1 MFQYTTKIVILLT
14 MVFMV
19 FAPFGQLMSTPTAHA
34 DVVCKQGPSLL
45 SFPDGTNCR
54 SVGAVEATPQ
64 EVAAYRANPSGATGG
79 LVTANPPETPKGED
93 FGCSAS
99 GFVSSE
105 GFAVCVAALV
115 YYIGPGLASNVAYV
129 SAYFFSYTISL
140 SLNSVA
146 YALDFLSSGWT
157 TVRDLANMAFIL
169 ILVYIAFMIM
179 FQAETTGTIRMLAWV
194 IFIALIINFSFFL
207 TRVVIDA
214 GNILSVQFYNAI
226 PQGKPLPGTE
236 GLTAFSGSGVKDLSD
251 SVMKAVS
258 IQSLFSAK
266 SFQDAKT
273 AAGNSVMG
281 GLIVLTLVYL
291 SVAIMFWILFFVFL
305 QVGIKFLFRVVVL
318 WFIIISAPLALV
330 AKAVPQDSVKKYYDM
345 WQSYLI
351 KFSFYPAIF
360 LFIYLIMVRF
370 INQMLGGESGNLVS
384 TIFNSGTLQ
393 GAVADQT
400 ATVTVA
406 SAIAQ
411 VSIRMGFIVA
421 MFYIALKAS
430 DWIVEEGSNAA
441 ANITGKLT
449 GAALGTAA
457 FANRT
462 AFGHVIGSG
471 LANSKALKDGGVL
484 SRGLWNTGRLLR
496 DRTYDVRNVPG
507 IKRAAGALGGD
518 LIKGTKLDVGQG
530 HKQTGGEL
538 TKKFEAVESFVLDGR
553 SEAAIKDAA
562 ALDKRV
568 ADIDARED
576 AKKLGKLNKEW
587 DPRQKDIDAIK
598 DKQKPLKEELDQ
610 KDREFSEILKR
621 NPSNARLGEI
631 ESMQGPLTPAQIAER
646 DTLRA
651 EVARL
656 KAGADSSKA
665 PIQSQYDKLEADKK
679 PLEALQEK
687 LRTEREPLVKRVE
700 NMSGSQIAT
709 LGTTD
714 IGAIIKQISD
724 GQLKAIKESQKYT
737 GQALKDLSTKWHEEN
752 KKAPMV
758 KSKEELGKL
767 EKIHAELEKIGIDI
781 KSVPE
786 RGKQPGGEFVITTKA
801 AKDVKEAFE
810 NEKDAQDAKRQG
822 ARTPEERKEAQM
834 AINQLNKAIKKID
847 TVIENLDKV
856 PEKVGDAAAP
866 GEYKTKNIPV

>member
-1 MFQYTTKIVILLT
+1 MNWIYEV
-14 MVFMV
+14 V
-19 FAPFGQLMSTPTAHA
+19 PST
-34 DVVCKQGPSLL
+34 L
-45 SFPDGTNCR
+45 SNP
-54 SVGAVEATPQ
+54 
-64 EVAAYRANPSGATGG
+64 AARKAIEDERAAN
-79 LVTANPPETPKGED
+79 TANHGD
-93 FGCSAS
+93 FGCGSS
-99 GFVSSE
+99 GFASYSE
-105 GFAVCVAALV
+105 GFAVCVASLV

-360 LFIYLIMVRF
+360 LFIYLIMVKF
-370 INQMLGGESGNLVS
+370 IQQMLGGQSGNLVS

-393 GAVADQT
+393 GAVADQS

-430 DWIVEEGSNAA
+430 DWIVQEGSNAA
-441 ANITGKLT
+441 ASITGKLT

-457 FANRT
+457 FAGRMGVGGLVGGAIANRP
-462 AFGHVIGSG
+462 G
-471 LANSKALKDGGVL
+471 LANGGVL
-484 SRGLWNTGRLLR
+484 SRGLWNTGRFLQN
-496 DRTYDVRNVPG
+496 RTYDVRNAPG
-507 IKRAAGALGGD
+507 VKRTLGTLGGD
-518 LIKGTKLDVGQG
+518 LVKKRSLDVGQG
-530 HKQTGGEL
+530 HVQT
-538 TKKFEAVESFVLDGR
+538 TKSMEKKLEAFNSRLIDGP
-553 SEAAIKDAA
+553 SEAAKKDRKE
-562 ALDKRV
+562 LNDRV
-568 ADIDARED
+568 GDVQARED

-598 DKQKPLKEELDQ
+598 DQQKPLKEELDQ
-610 KDREFSEILKR
+610 KDKEFSEILKR
-621 NPSNARLGEI
+621 NPSNVRLGEI

-646 DTLRA
+646 DSLKA
-651 EVARL
+651 EVEKL
-656 KAGADSSKA
+656 KAGAESNKA

-687 LRTEREPLVKRVE
+687 LRTDREPLIKRAE
-700 NMSGSQIAT
+700 NMSTSQIT
-709 LGTTD
+709 SLGTAD

-737 GQALKDLSTKWHEEN
+737 GSAVKELSEKWHEQN

-758 KSKEELGKL
+758 KSKDELAKL
-767 EKIHAELEKIGIDI
+767 DKIHKELEKVGVNI
-781 KSVPE
+781 KSVQE
-786 RGKQPGGEFVITTKA
+786 RGAQSNGDIVVNTKA
-801 AKDVKEAFE
+801 AKDLKEELEDTKEKMNA
-810 NEKDAQDAKRQG
+810 EKDG
-822 ARTPEERKEAQM
+822 ANPAGKKDIQLK
-834 AINQLNKAIKKID
+834 INQLNKAIKSVD
-847 TVIENLDKV
+847 TLTENLEKV
-856 PEKVGDAAAP
+856 PEKVGDAKPA
-866 GEYKTKNIPV
+866 GEFKMNA